1 MIIKDDRTPEEVEST
16 IGFIVAKDKYM
27 SGWGDAPGRSMV
39 ACPVTSSRDADRVWK
54 TFEDR
59 SGFVY
64 LRWIAGSQYKAK
76 TFRLR
81 SSDHLQ
87 IYDTTSSFRV

>member
-16 IGFIVAKDKYM
+16 IGFIVAHDEFM

-39 ACPVTSSRDADRVWK
+39 ACPVTSLRDFDRVWK

-59 SGFVY
+59 SEFVY
-64 LRWIAGSQYKAK
+64 LRWIGGSQYKAK
-76 TFRLR
+76 TFLLR
-81 SSDHLQ
+81 SSDHLH